1 MEADQQLL
9 DVLAVLWR
17 IPPPGPDNLLT
28 APAFVALSELLD
40 QRYGGGKA
48 TFALSNA
55 LRSFGLP
62 CGLPSNKSAL
72 ALDLP
77 TAAATLTAA
86 YSRRMTVRRYICPL
100 DLADDL
106 PRMTFGNARV
116 AQFTAE
122 ELEKLFNAPR
132 LRRNFPTLPF
142 ESERL
147 AQFHWLVVEEERAVD
162 PRPEARAV
170 PMLFSDI
177 RRDFGE
183 IEPYLGRFPPTVE
196 GALFFLLLARW
207 EEWSTMPDVDWRGF
221 RIPWIY
227 TLDEDLFVRS
237 ARPPNPD
244 SLSLEPWIVQD
255 HWGEEIEL
263 ERPTYL
269 PLHDSAKMELPRF
282 TESDLTE
289 LQAALATPLFE
300 TPVVHFL
307 VRAFLADGVD
317 EVLAH
322 MTAIEA
328 SLGLESDHKRKL
340 RPNPDPHPKL
350 SATNRVAARI
360 GAALT
365 DAKAVQDYKNLFELR
380 SAFIHG
386 RAGLEKISTQQRVL
400 ARGLAR
406 RVACALVSLAA
417 TYPSS
422 SREDVLAHLL
432 NRGIAYL

>member
-28 APAFVALSELLD
+28 LPAFVALSELLD
-40 QRYGGGKA
+40 RRYGGGKA

-62 CGLPSNKSAL
+62 CGLPPDKSAL
-72 ALDLP
+72 TLDLSS
-77 TAAATLTAA
+77 AAATLAAA
-86 YSRRMTVRRYICPL
+86 YSCRTTVRRYICPL

-106 PRMTFGNARV
+106 PQMAFGNARV

-122 ELEKLFNAPR
+122 ELEKLFDAPR
-132 LRRNFPTLPF
+132 LRRNFPVLPF
-142 ESERL
+142 ESGRL
-147 AQFHWLVVEEERAVD
+147 AQFHWLVVEEECAVD

-170 PMLFSDI
+170 PMLFSYM

-183 IEPYLGRFPPTVE
+183 IEPYLGRFPPAVE

-207 EEWSTMPDVDWRGF
+207 EEWATMPDVDWRGF

-227 TLDEDLFVRS
+227 TLDEDIFVGP
-237 ARPPNPD
+237 ARPPSPD
-244 SLSLEPWIVQD
+244 SLSLEPWITHND
-255 HWGEEIEL
+255 WGEEIEL

-269 PLHDSAKMELPRF
+269 PLDDGAKTELPRF
-282 TESDLTE
+282 TESAWTE

-307 VRAFLADGVD
+307 VRAFLADGID
-317 EVLAH
+317 EVIAH

-328 SLGLESDHKRKL
+328 SLGLESDHKGKL
-340 RPNPDPHPKL
+340 RPRPDPHPKL

-365 DAKAVQDYKNLFELR
+365 DAKAVQDYRALFELR

-386 RAGLEKISTQQRVL
+386 RPGLQKISTPQRVL
-400 ARGLAR
+400 ARRLAR
-406 RVACALVSLAA
+406 RVACALISLAT
-417 TYPSS
+417 TYSSS
-422 SREDVLAHLL
+422 SREGVLADLL
-432 NRGIAYL
+432 NRGSTYL

>member
-17 IPPPGPDNLLT
+17 IPPPGPGNLLA

-55 LRSFGLP
+55 LRSLGLP
-62 CGLPSNKSAL
+62 CELPSNQSAL
-72 ALDLP
+72 ALDLS
-77 TAAATLTAA
+77 TAATTLAKA
-86 YSRRMTVRRYICPL
+86 YLRRMTVRRYICPL

-106 PRMTFGNARV
+106 PTMAFGNARV
-116 AQFTAE
+116 ARFTAE
-122 ELEKLFNAPR
+122 ELETLFDAPR

-142 ESERL
+142 ESDRL

-170 PMLFSDI
+170 PMLFADI

-183 IEPYLGRFPPTVE
+183 IEPYLGRFPSAVE
-196 GALFFLLLARW
+196 GALFFLLLAQW
-207 EEWSTMPDVDWRGF
+207 EEWATMPDVDWRGF

-227 TLDEDLFVRS
+227 TLDEDLFVRP
-237 ARPPNPD
+237 ARPPSPD
-244 SLSLEPWIVQD
+244 SLSLEPWFIHD
-255 HWGEEIEL
+255 DWGEEIEL

-269 PLHDSAKMELPRF
+269 PLDDSAKKELPRL
-282 TESDLTE
+282 TESAWAK

-307 VRAFLADGVD
+307 VRAFLADGID
-317 EVLAH
+317 EVIAH

-328 SLGLESDHKRKL
+328 SLGLEGDHRRKL
-340 RPNPDPHPKL
+340 RPKPDPHPGL

-360 GAALT
+360 GAALA
-365 DAKAVQDYKNLFELR
+365 DAQAVQDYEDLFELR

-386 RAGLEKISTQQRVL
+386 RAGLQKISTPQVVL

-406 RVACALVSLAA
+406 RVARALVSLATA
-417 TYPSS
+417 HPSS
-422 SREDVLAHLL
+422 SREDVLANLL
-432 NRGIAYL
+432 DRGVTYR

>member
-1 MEADQQLL
+1 MEADPQLL
-9 DVLAVLWR
+9 DFLAALWR
-17 IPPPGPDNLLT
+17 MPPPGPDNLLT

-55 LRSFGLP
+55 LRSLGLP
-62 CGLPSNKSAL
+62 CGLPPNQSAL
-72 ALDLP
+72 ALDLS
-77 TAAATLTAA
+77 TVATSLTKA

-100 DLADDL
+100 DLADEL
-106 PRMTFGNARV
+106 PTMAFGNARV

-122 ELEKLFNAPR
+122 ELEQLFDAPR

-147 AQFHWLVVEEERAVD
+147 AQFHWLVVEEERAID

-170 PMLFSDI
+170 PMLFAGM

-183 IEPYLGRFPPTVE
+183 IEPYLGRFPSAVE
-196 GALFFLLLARW
+196 GALFFLLLAQW

-221 RIPWIY
+221 RMPWIY
-227 TLDEDLFVRS
+227 ALDEDLCVRPT
-237 ARPPNPD
+237 RPPSPD
-244 SLSLEPWIVQD
+244 SLSLEPWFVHD
-255 HWGEEIEL
+255 DCGEEIEL
-263 ERPTYL
+263 ERPTSL
-269 PLHDSAKMELPRF
+269 PLNDSAKKELPRL
-282 TESDLTE
+282 TESAWAE
-289 LQAALATPLFE
+289 LQAALATPLFK

-307 VRAFLADGVD
+307 VRAYLADGMD
-317 EVLAH
+317 EVIAH

-328 SLGLESDHKRKL
+328 ALGLESDHKRKL
-340 RPNPDPHPKL
+340 RPKPDPHAGL

-360 GAALT
+360 GAALA
-365 DAKAVQDYKNLFELR
+365 DAQAVQDYEDLFELR

-386 RAGLEKISTQQRVL
+386 RAGLQKISTPQVVL

-406 RVACALVSLAA
+406 RVARALVSLATA
-417 TYPSS
+417 HPSS
-422 SREDVLAHLL
+422 SREDILAHLL
-432 NRGIAYL
+432 GRGVTYR